1 MTMFVVQAYVFKV
14 IFKIDAK
21 NYFVFLLFG
30 LSPWLFFSQTL
41 DMSSG
46 LLYNQA
52 KLLKSFK
59 ISPIT
64 LLAAQALD
72 NLVNSLLVIGLAL
85 TTLSLFGEVDWTKII
100 FFPIPYI
107 SILITTLFFSFFLAI
122 SQVFY
127 FDTRFV
133 TSFVLGILYFISP
146 IVYPEH
152 FVPEQFQFLLKLN
165 PLTYLLRPFRTLLEE
180 GFSYNFIIDQA
191 IAFAISLAIAGLS
204 ILFWRR
210 KRYDFYLRI

>member
-1 MTMFVVQAYVFKV
+1 MFVTQAYVFKV
-14 IFKIDAK
+14 IFKIEAK

-72 NLVNSLLVIGLAL
+72 NLINSVLVICLAL
-85 TTLSLFGEVDWTKII
+85 ITLSIFGELDWTKIV

-107 SILITTLFFSFFLAI
+107 SILISTLFFSFFLSVCQI
-122 SQVFY
+122 FY

-133 TSFVLGILYFISP
+133 TQFVLGILYFVSP
-146 IVYPEH
+146 IVYPES
-152 FVPEQFQFLLKLN
+152 FVPEQFQFIIKLN
-165 PLTYLLRPFRTLLEE
+165 PLTYLLRPFRTLLDE
-180 GFSYNFIIDQA
+180 GFSTNFIFDQSVA
-191 IAFAISLAIAGLS
+191 FLIAFAIAGLS
-204 ILFWRR
+204 IMFWRS
-210 KRYDFYLRI
+210 KRYAFYLRL